1 MSVEEAA
8 QASESE
14 VAAARIEDLENR
26 LAKLKRREKRNLRHA
41 RAHGFLDGVLALLK
55 PGDTVIDCG
64 ANLGEVAA
72 PLAATG
78 AHVIAFE
85 PDPYAFDQLSERFAG
100 VANVT
105 LYQKAVS
112 TGAGTLRL
120 MRAENFDEN
129 PKGGS
134 VKSTLL
140 AGGRGI
146 SEKGGIDV
154 EVINFVAFLR
164 DLIAAKGKIAF
175 LKMDIEGAELDL
187 LTAMDAAGV
196 FADIRC
202 TVAETHEN
210 KFRELR
216 PEYRALR
223 ETFGQKYTSRH
234 VNLDWI

>member
-1 MSVEEAA
+1 MSVDADA
-8 QASESE
+8 QASETE
-14 VAAARIEDLENR
+14 NAARSEERENR

-55 PGDTVIDCG
+55 PGDVVIDCG
-64 ANLGEVAA
+64 ANLGEVTA

-85 PDPYAFDQLSERFAG
+85 PDPYAFAQLSQRFADA
-100 VANVT
+100 ANVT
-105 LYQKAVS
+105 LHQKAVS
-112 TGAGTLRL
+112 TAAGTLRL
-120 MRAENFDEN
+120 MRAENFDDN

-146 SEKGGIDV
+146 SEDDGIDV
-154 EVINFVAFLR
+154 EVIDFVAFLR
-164 DLIAAKGKIAF
+164 DLIVAKGPVS
-175 LKMDIEGAELDL
+175 LVKMDIEGAELNL
-187 LTAMDAAGV
+187 LTAMDTAGL

-210 KFRELR
+210 KFKELR
-216 PEYRALR
+216 PDYRALR
-223 ETFGQKYTSRH
+223 ETFGQKYTSQH

>member
-1 MSVEEAA
+1 MSVDADA
-8 QASESE
+8 QASETE
-14 VAAARIEDLENR
+14 NAARIEELENR

-55 PGDTVIDCG
+55 PGDVVIDCG
-64 ANLGEVAA
+64 ANLGEVTA

-85 PDPYAFDQLSERFAG
+85 PDPYAFAQLSQRFADA
-100 VANVT
+100 ANVT
-105 LYQKAVS
+105 LHQKAVS
-112 TGAGTLRL
+112 TAAGTLRL
-120 MRAENFDEN
+120 MRAENFDDN

-146 SEKGGIDV
+146 SEDDGIDV
-154 EVINFVAFLR
+154 EVIDFVAFLR
-164 DLIAAKGKIAF
+164 DLIVAKGPVS
-175 LKMDIEGAELDL
+175 LVKMDIEGAELNL
-187 LTAMDAAGV
+187 LTAMDTAGL

-210 KFRELR
+210 KFKELR
-216 PEYRALR
+216 PDYRALR
-223 ETFGQKYTSRH
+223 ETFGQKYTSQH

>member
-1 MSVEEAA
+1 MSVDADA
-8 QASESE
+8 QASETE
-14 VAAARIEDLENR
+14 NAARIEELENR

-41 RAHGFLDGVLALLK
+41 RAHGFLAGVLALLK
-55 PGDTVIDCG
+55 PGDVVIDCG
-64 ANLGEVAA
+64 ANLGEVTA

-85 PDPYAFDQLSERFAG
+85 PDPYAFAQLSQRFADA
-100 VANVT
+100 ANVT
-105 LYQKAVS
+105 LHQKAVS
-112 TGAGTLRL
+112 TAAGTLRL
-120 MRAENFDEN
+120 MRAENFDDN

-146 SEKGGIDV
+146 SEDDGIDV
-154 EVINFVAFLR
+154 EVIDFVAFLR
-164 DLIAAKGKIAF
+164 DLIVAKGPVS
-175 LKMDIEGAELDL
+175 LVKMDIEGAELNL
-187 LTAMDAAGV
+187 LTAMDTAGL

-210 KFRELR
+210 KFKELR
-216 PEYRALR
+216 PDYRALR
-223 ETFGQKYTSRH
+223 ETFGQKYTSQH